1 MKILHI
7 ITSLSDGGAEAVL
20 YRMCKFDKS
29 NTHTVISLMNEQKYV
44 PMLKKIGINVFTLNF
59 SNRQV
64 NLKGMVKLYRLIKKI
79 EPDVV
84 QTWLDHADLVG
95 GVIARFAGKKNI
107 VWGVHH
113 SELKRGESKL
123 STIFISRVNALMSY
137 FIPRKIIYCAEESRK
152 AQEKIGYKKSKGIIV
167 FNGYDWKGFKPD
179 NSIVQSLRNELSIHH
194 DTFLIGHVGRYDPQ
208 KDLGNLIDAFSILNK
223 KNLKF
228 QASIVGTELDKEN
241 SELVASIKKHDLCM
255 HIHLL
260 GRRDDIEV
268 VMNGIDLFVLSSV
281 SEAFPNVINEA
292 MLCGTPCVTTDVG
305 DSRFIVGETGWTVR
319 PKDSMAL
326 ADAIIKAYNEKNSN
340 SSSWIKRKVACR
352 KRVEDNFSID
362 ITINIKTIMSLKA
375 REL

>member
-1 MKILHI
+1 M
-7 ITSLSDGGAEAVL
+7 
-20 YRMCKFDKS
+20 
-29 NTHTVISLMNEQKYV
+29 
-44 PMLKKIGINVFTLNF
+44 
-59 SNRQV
+59 
-64 NLKGMVKLYRLIKKI
+64 
-79 EPDVV
+79 
-84 QTWLDHADLVG
+84 
-95 GVIARFAGKKNI
+95 
-107 VWGVHH
+107 
-113 SELKRGESKL
+113 
-123 STIFISRVNALMSY
+123 
-137 FIPRKIIYCAEESRK
+137 
-152 AQEKIGYKKSKGIIV
+152 
-167 FNGYDWKGFKPD
+167 
-179 NSIVQSLRNELSIHH
+179 
-194 DTFLIGHVGRYDPQ
+194 
-208 KDLGNLIDAFSILNK
+208 
-223 KNLKF
+223 
-228 QASIVGTELDKEN
+228 GTELDKEN

-362 ITINIKTIMSLKA
+362 IMIENYKKVWSSFN
-375 REL
+375 

>member
-1 MKILHI
+1 MKVLHI

-59 SNRQV
+59 SNRRV
-64 NLKGMVKLYRLIKKI
+64 NLKGMLKLYRLIKQIK
-79 EPDVV
+79 PDVV

-95 GVIARFAGKKNI
+95 GVIAKFAGKKNI

-123 STIFISRVNALMSY
+123 FTIFISRINALMSY
-137 FIPRKIIYCAEESRK
+137 LIPRKIIYCAEESRK
-152 AQEKIGYKKSKGIIV
+152 AQEKIGYKKSKGMIV
-167 FNGYDWKGFKPD
+167 FNGYDWKDFKPD
-179 NSIVQSLRNELSIHH
+179 NSIALSLRNELSIDN

-208 KDLGNLIDAFSILNK
+208 KDLGNLIDAFSILHK

-228 QASIVGTELDKEN
+228 QASIVGTELDKKN
-241 SELVASIKKHDLCM
+241 SELLASIKKHDLCM
-255 HIHLL
+255 HVHLL

-319 PKDSMAL
+319 PKDSLAL

-340 SSSWIKRKVACR
+340 SSSWTKRKAACR
-352 KRVEDNFSID
+352 RRVEDNFSID
-362 ITINIKTIMSLKA
+362 QMIENYKEVWSSLN
-375 REL
+375 

>member
-84 QTWLDHADLVG
+84 QTWLDLADLVG
-95 GVIARFAGKKNI
+95 GVIARFAGIKNI

-362 ITINIKTIMSLKA
+362 IMIENYKKVWSSFN
-375 REL
+375 

>member
-223 KNLKF
+223 K
-228 QASIVGTELDKEN
+228 I
-241 SELVASIKKHDLCM
+241 
-255 HIHLL
+255 
-260 GRRDDIEV
+260 
-268 VMNGIDLFVLSSV
+268 
-281 SEAFPNVINEA
+281 
-292 MLCGTPCVTTDVG
+292 
-305 DSRFIVGETGWTVR
+305 
-319 PKDSMAL
+319 
-326 ADAIIKAYNEKNSN
+326 
-340 SSSWIKRKVACR
+340 
-352 KRVEDNFSID
+352 
-362 ITINIKTIMSLKA
+362 
-375 REL
+375 

>member
-1 MKILHI
+1 MKVLHI

-64 NLKGMVKLYRLIKKI
+64 NLKGMVELYKLIKQI

-95 GVIARFAGKKNI
+95 GVIAKFAGKKNI

-123 STIFISRVNALMSY
+123 STIFISRVNAMMSY

-179 NSIVQSLRNELSIHH
+179 NSIAPSLRNELSIDH

-228 QASIVGTELDKEN
+228 QASIVGTDLDKKN

-305 DSRFIVGETGWTVR
+305 DSRFIVGETGWAVR

-326 ADAIIKAYNEKNSN
+326 ADAIIKAYYEKNSN
-340 SSSWIKRKVACR
+340 SSLWIKRKVACR

-362 ITINIKTIMSLKA
+362 IMIENYKKVWSSLN
-375 REL
+375 

>member
-1 MKILHI
+1 MKVLHI

-107 VWGVHH
+107 IWGVHH

-362 ITINIKTIMSLKA
+362 IMIENYKKVWSSFN
-375 REL
+375 

>member
-362 ITINIKTIMSLKA
+362 IMIENYKKVWSSFN
-375 REL
+375 

>member
-1 MKILHI
+1 MKVLHI

-59 SNRQV
+59 SNRRV
-64 NLKGMVKLYRLIKKI
+64 NLKGMVKLYRIIKQI

-95 GVIARFAGKKNI
+95 GVIAKFAGKKNI

-123 STIFISRVNALMSY
+123 STIFISRINALMSY

-152 AQEKIGYKKSKGIIV
+152 SQEKIGYKKSKGMIV

-179 NSIVQSLRNELSIHH
+179 TSIEPSLRNELSIDC

-208 KDLGNLIDAFSILNK
+208 KDLGNLIDAFSILHK

-305 DSRFIVGETGWTVR
+305 DSKFIVGETGWTVR

-326 ADAIIKAYNEKNSN
+326 ADAIIKAYYEKNSN
-340 SSSWIKRKVACR
+340 SSSWMQRKAACR

-362 ITINIKTIMSLKA
+362 IMIENYKKVWSSSN
-375 REL
+375 